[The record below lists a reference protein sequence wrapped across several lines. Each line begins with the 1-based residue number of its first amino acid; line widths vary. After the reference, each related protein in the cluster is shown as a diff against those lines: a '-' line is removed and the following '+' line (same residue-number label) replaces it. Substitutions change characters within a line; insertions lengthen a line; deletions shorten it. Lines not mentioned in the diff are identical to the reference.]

1 MEDGDVT
8 DSILHPLSSILAF
21 SWHWSLDGWI
31 VAAGILCAMSCALL
45 GNFLVLRR
53 MSMMGDAISHAVLPG
68 LAVAFL
74 VTNSR
79 ESLPMFIGAAIV
91 GVMTALFTQWI
102 NRFGRVEESASMGV
116 VFTSLFAI
124 GLILIVRAADH
135 VDLDPGCVLYG
146 AIEMVP
152 LDARNVLGFEI
163 PRAVVTLAIVFVAN
177 LLFVVL
183 FYKELK
189 ISSFDPELA
198 TTLGMNAT
206 VMHYLLMTFTA
217 ITTVAAFESVGS
229 ILVVAMLIVP
239 AAAAHLLTERLSWMI
254 LVSLVLAVMSAV
266 GGHVA
271 ALTVPTWFGFSDT
284 STAGMM
290 AVVAGL
296 LFTVAMLVAPRHGVI
311 SRFVHRGL
319 LTLRIARED
328 MLGLMYRLEEV
339 QGGPAVGGKE
349 PYTAAAAMLR
359 EGKGVGHVTSAVA
372 VRDLLRRKQ
381 AVRSDGGFR
390 LTDAG
395 RDAARRL
402 VRSHRLW
409 EEYLQKHLNLPA
421 DHVHAPAER
430 LEHVTDDAMREEL
443 DVYTDRPQTDP
454 QGKTIP
460 RG

>member
-1 MEDGDVT
+1 MLNV
-8 DSILHPLSSILAF
+8 LATF
-21 SWHWSLDGWI
+21 SWSWRLDGWI
-31 VAAGILCAMSCALL
+31 VVAGVLCAMSCALL
-45 GNFLVLRR
+45 GNFLVLRK

-74 VTNSR
+74 VTHSR

-91 GVMTALFTQWI
+91 GVLTALFTQWV
-102 NRFGRVEESASMGV
+102 NRFGKVEESASMGV

-152 LDARNVLGFEI
+152 LDLRTVLGVRI
-163 PRAVVTLAIVFVAN
+163 PRAVVTLAVVFAAD
-177 LLFVVL
+177 LLFVLL

-189 ISSFDPELA
+189 LSSFDAELA
-198 TTLGMNAT
+198 TTLGVNAT
-206 VMHYLLMTFTA
+206 LMHYLLMTFTA

-239 AAAAHLLTERLSWMI
+239 AAAAHLLTERLWSMI
-254 LVSLVLAVMSAV
+254 VVSLVLAVVSAA
-266 GGHVA
+266 GGHLA
-271 ALTVPTWFGFSDT
+271 AVTVPTWLGFGDT

-296 LFTVAMLVAPRHGVI
+296 LFTIAMLASPRHGVI
-311 SRFVHRGL
+311 SKLVHRSL

-328 MLGLMYRLEEV
+328 ILGLMYRLEEV

-359 EGKGVGHVTSAVA
+359 EGKGVGQVTSALA
-372 VRDLLRRKQ
+372 VRDLLRRRQ

-390 LTDAG
+390 LTEAG
-395 RDAARRL
+395 RDAARQL

-409 EEYLQKHLNLPA
+409 EGYLQKHLNLPT

-430 LEHVTDDAMREEL
+430 LEHVTDASMRERL
-443 DVYTDRPQTDP
+443 DAGIDRPATDP
-454 QGKTIP
+454 QGKAIP
-460 RG
+460 PG